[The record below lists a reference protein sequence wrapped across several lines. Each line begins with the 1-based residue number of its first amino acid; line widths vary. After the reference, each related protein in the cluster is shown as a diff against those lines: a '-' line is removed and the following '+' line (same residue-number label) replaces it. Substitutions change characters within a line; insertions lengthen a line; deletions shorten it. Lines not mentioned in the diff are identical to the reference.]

1 LNFPRILPIY
11 VALFK
16 WGWEHLSPE
25 PKWLRYCIQVSQ
37 VLYDYSAMNNY
48 FIIGTACTV
57 CTAGVYESVRP
68 SIRLSVPT
76 CATPAMFAAAA
87 AGVVICLERG
97 ADLHMALS

>member
-1 LNFPRILPIY
+1 

-48 FIIGTACTV
+48 FIIGTARLP
-57 CTAGVYESVRP
+57 SVAYFDA
-68 SIRLSVPT
+68 VGW
-76 CATPAMFAAAA
+76 A
-87 AGVVICLERG
+87 AGRASGL
-97 ADLHMALS
+97 